1 PHTPS
6 TRPWARPPPTSR
18 SPSTTEPTSSPRRAL
33 TTTDASPTSGA
44 TTSTRA
50 TTGSCSAPAPTS
62 QPVRWTISIPR
73 SPSTS
78 RSRPGRSTITS
89 RCCSVRS
96 PTAPTAAAEPPID
109 TRGSRPPAGSDP
121 QQTAEAGR
129 TPNPAGLAD
138 RLVTA
143 TAARPSR
150 PCAEELAEQED
161 EQGQTDIESVRQGG
175 EPTHAGL
182 PRLAASRDPRSQRHL
197 AAVGRLRDCAHRRQQ

>member
-1 PHTPS
+1 FLIRAAGRSPEEVLSELERRVDNSDADETAEVGEQLIQIAALRLEGILSCASSPHTPS
-6 TRPWARPPPTSR
+6 TRPWAHPPPTSR
-18 SPSTTEPTSSPRRAL
+18 SPSTTEPRSSPRRAL
-33 TTTDASPTSGA
+33 TTTDAPPTSGPP
-44 TTSTRA
+44 TSPRA

-89 RCCSVRS
+89 RCCSARS

-150 PCAEELAEQED
+150 PCAEEL
-161 EQGQTDIESVRQGG
+161 
-175 EPTHAGL
+175 
-182 PRLAASRDPRSQRHL
+182 
-197 AAVGRLRDCAHRRQQ
+197 